1 MDIFKKGGVD
11 MGLIKGV
18 ASTTS
23 QAQMN
28 VNRII
33 EYAGTF
39 HKNREVVSITSNG
52 VFRYNYGEMLNRV
65 KKFSSALKSLGV
77 GAGEAVTVFGAN
89 THTTVESLFSIVG
102 LGATAFTAN
111 VRIPFDQLAYCI
123 NHVSEHAPN
132 HVAILEPEHIDLV
145 IRLSEATGKVFDQ
158 YIILGTRTDIESKIP
173 FESFHFSEELI
184 SQQSSDFDW
193 EEIDENT
200 AAIIM
205 FTTGTTGRPKPVA
218 HSHRMIWLHSVGM
231 CASLGIDARDNL
243 LILPAVYHLGWLLWT
258 EAPFMGAKMVLPGSS
273 SNSYD
278 VAKLILDEKITFTA
292 GVPTLFNMM
301 LEHFKKDGRSLNGLS
316 IYFAGQSVPPKLI
329 EDYDKLGANARQLF
343 GFTECGP
350 HFVENAPRSDQH
362 FSSAE
367 EYANF
372 KGTVAGFCCC
382 GAKIAIFDE
391 QGNPLPWDGI
401 TAGTIGF
408 QALWASTGYWNDPES
423 TASGQIGDGWL
434 QVGDIGTISPEGY
447 VKVLDR
453 EKDAIKSGGEWIP
466 SPLVEA
472 AIAKLDEVEE
482 VAVVAVNHPK
492 WIERPIAIIKIK
504 QGVKTNTFE
513 KKLIEFLTNLVEKGE
528 LNKYWLPDRIVRVD
542 EIPKTSVGK
551 FDKKVL
557 RDQYR
562 DILLDDFNQGSLNH

>member
-1 MDIFKKGGVD
+1 MVILKYKGGVN
-11 MGLIKGV
+11 MVLLKGLT
-18 ASTTS
+18 STTS
-23 QAQMN
+23 KAQMN

-52 VFRYNYGEMLNRV
+52 VFRYNYGEMFDRV
-65 KKFSSALKSLGV
+65 KKLSLALKSLGV
-77 GAGEAVTVFGAN
+77 GAGEAITVFGAN

-111 VRIPFDQLAYCI
+111 VRIPFEQLVYCI

-132 HVAILEPEHIDLV
+132 KVAILEPEHIELLT
-145 IRLSEATGKVFDQ
+145 RLSEATGKLFDQ
-158 YIILGTRTDIESKIP
+158 YIILGTRKDIDSPMP
-173 FESFHFSEELI
+173 FDSVHYSEDLI
-184 SQQSSDFDW
+184 SQQTADFDW
-193 EEIDENT
+193 EEVDENT

-258 EAPFMGAKMVLPGSS
+258 EAPFMGAKMVLPGSN
-273 SNSYD
+273 SNPND

-301 LEHFKKDGRSLNGLS
+301 LEHFKNDGRGLNGLS
-316 IYFAGQSVPPKLI
+316 IYYAGQSVPPKLI

-362 FSSAE
+362 FNSAE

-382 GAKIAIFDE
+382 GAMIDIFDE
-391 QGNPLPWDGI
+391 QGNSLPWNGT

-408 QALWASTGYWNDPES
+408 RALWASTGYWNDPES
-423 TASGQIGDGWL
+423 TSNGQIGDGWL
-434 QVGDIGTISPEGY
+434 QVGDVGTINPEGF

-453 EKDAIKSGGEWIP
+453 AKDAIKSGGEWIP

-472 AIAKLDEVEE
+472 AIAKLEEVEE
-482 VAVVAVNHPK
+482 VAVVAASHTK
-492 WIERPIAIIKIK
+492 WIERPIAIIKLK
-504 QGVKTNTFE
+504 KGTQKNAFE
-513 KKLIEFLTNLVEKGE
+513 KKLNDFLMSLVEKGE
-528 LNKYWLPDRIVRVD
+528 LNKYWLPDRIVEVD

-551 FDKKVL
+551 FNKKVL

-562 DILLDDFNQGSLNH
+562 NILLDNFNKN